1 MAPIF
6 LAFPE
11 LYDDRF
17 KIYDYVTN
25 SIFVIDIILNF
36 ITAYY
41 DFDFQIVD
49 SIKVSPLNS
58 LILHRKLA

>member
-17 KIYDYVTN
+17 KVYDYIVNLVFT
-25 SIFVIDIILNF
+25 IDIILNF
-36 ITAYY
+36 FSAYY

-49 SIKVSPLNS
+49 QLGVSSAFVNPL
-58 LILHRKLA
+58 LD